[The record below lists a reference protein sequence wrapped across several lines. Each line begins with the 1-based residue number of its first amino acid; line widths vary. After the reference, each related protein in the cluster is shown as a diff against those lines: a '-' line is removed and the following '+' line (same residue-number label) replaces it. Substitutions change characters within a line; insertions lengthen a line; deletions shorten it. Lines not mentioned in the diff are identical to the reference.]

1 MPGRVG
7 RLLGC
12 ANVRRLGDL
21 DGKRLS
27 DFEGYPGF
35 ADTTVWQLRCLV
47 LRALHPG
54 VEPDLT
60 TWPIPIRNYRP
71 PGPTFDVSPGIR
83 AFSPLDLPV
92 STRLKN
98 VLGSL
103 GIERLGQLEGL
114 PVRNLLKTRNCGRR
128 TLEEL
133 KTLLRRAETG
143 EFGLPEPGRASRA
156 GTAPHPPDYIS
167 IPEHLKPKPIEPLKA
182 KIPGGSRLPE
192 RLRHLLQYAG
202 IRLLGDLDGKRLLDF
217 EPYRGCGEQTIRAL
231 RRMILREL
239 HPGVRADPS
248 MMPISM
254 RDWRPPEQTI
264 EVARTSHGLRLN
276 DLPVSVRLEGVLKDL
291 GISRLGQLDGLCSR
305 ELRARPNMGRTTQT
319 ELKTLLR
326 RAEAG
331 EFELSRQELAS
342 ITPADLPRQI
352 DEVIGTL
359 SESDRTLL
367 ARRFGATGRAPQTSR
382 KIAKEDG
389 VSRALVFYRLKRL
402 VRWISPRGE
411 PEDVAAHRPC

>member
-1 MPGRVG
+1 MNSPLPSGQSPDHISIPEHLRNQPVAEMPMPGRVG

-114 PVRNLLKTRNCGRR
+114 PVRNLLKSRNCGRR

-156 GTAPHPPDYIS
+156 GTASPS
-167 IPEHLKPKPIEPLKA
+167 ARLHL
-182 KIPGGSRLPE
+182 
-192 RLRHLLQYAG
+192 
-202 IRLLGDLDGKRLLDF
+202 D
-217 EPYRGCGEQTIRAL
+217 
-231 RRMILREL
+231 
-239 HPGVRADPS
+239 
-248 MMPISM
+248 
-254 RDWRPPEQTI
+254 
-264 EVARTSHGLRLN
+264 
-276 DLPVSVRLEGVLKDL
+276 
-291 GISRLGQLDGLCSR
+291 
-305 ELRARPNMGRTTQT
+305 
-319 ELKTLLR
+319 
-326 RAEAG
+326 
-331 EFELSRQELAS
+331 
-342 ITPADLPRQI
+342 
-352 DEVIGTL
+352 
-359 SESDRTLL
+359 
-367 ARRFGATGRAPQTSR
+367 
-382 KIAKEDG
+382 
-389 VSRALVFYRLKRL
+389 SRA
-402 VRWISPRGE
+402 SE
-411 PEDVAAHRPC
+411 TEAH